1 MRLAIVPL
9 HDPVTTW
16 YKITHVGTQ
25 VAQLGFKNKAG
36 QLGLVQLALL
46 KKSHCITC
54 VPACVTLYHVTGSC
68 IGSLTRL

>member
-25 VAQLGFKNKAG
+25 VAQWGFKNKVRSTWIG
-36 QLGLVQLALL
+36 T
-46 KKSHCITC
+46 TC
-54 VPACVTLYHVTGSC
+54 FVKEVPLRNLCP
-68 IGSLTRL
+68 SLCDFVPCDQIMHRVSY